1 MKQTGLRD
9 WEIRQQADDN
19 ILSQAMDGL
28 LGRAEVP
35 ARLNAAPEGQI
46 TQVLKKL
53 VGCIGMNPEAVKE
66 PEHFYGINWESF
78 SFASMLTYVTQ
89 VCESS
94 HIGMRSVALKADWY
108 KLNSGPL
115 LAFLADGAPCAL
127 IPSGDQAYQAHF
139 VDTPESKTVDA
150 DFARELYPKAVTIY
164 RLFPKKQLKIRDILE
179 FSAIFYTWKNALT
192 FGAAILISAGLSSV
206 TPVISGKI
214 FGDIVPASDAPLLI
228 VVGCTLFL
236 LALGGAY
243 TGIVKGFA
251 MSNIEI
257 NIDMSIHAAV
267 IERLFSMPESFF
279 KKMTT
284 GDILSRLNDI
294 NTIRSTLANTAI
306 GIATAL
312 FTVFLNGYLMFVY
325 GGSLAWI
332 VVVSTL
338 LYSGLLALISWRQM
352 YFYKQHLALGSD
364 LSSKVLQIIGGIA
377 KLKVLRAEKRAFA
390 MWAEVLARQL
400 NVDRRETNWGTWAG
414 TILTAVQ
421 VSSSVLIYWF
431 ISERVGGKEALPF
444 SAFIAF
450 IAAYGIFSA
459 SFTSIVG
466 SLSGLLHIVPVYKR
480 ITPLLETLPETTG
493 GGKNI
498 DLRGGLKV
506 DNVSFAYEDGKNVL
520 EDFSLEVTPGEFV
533 AIVGSSGCGK
543 TTLLR
548 LLLGFVKPSGGALFY
563 DTSELSTL
571 DLRSVRRQCG
581 TVLQTGQ
588 LLPGSIFQNIV
599 GVYNYSVDDAWTAAE
614 AAGIAEDI
622 RKMPMKM
629 HTMIPEGAATISG
642 GQRQRLLIARAL
654 IKKPHYVFFDE
665 ATSALDNISQAVVM
679 HSLERLAATRIVIA
693 HRLSTVKN
701 ADRII
706 VLEKGRIAESGTY
719 HELMAQN
726 GLFAKFAASQEN

>member
-1 MKQTGLRD
+1 MEQTGLRD
-9 WEIRQQADDN
+9 WEIRKQNDDT
-19 ILSQAMDGL
+19 ILGAAMDGL
-28 LGRAEVP
+28 LGRTTVAAGV
-35 ARLNAAPEGQI
+35 LSAPEGQI
-46 TQVLKKL
+46 TLALRKL
-53 VGCIGMNPEAVKE
+53 AVCIGIAPETVKE
-66 PEHFYGINWESF
+66 PEHFYGINWENF
-78 SFASMLTYVTQ
+78 SFTSMLTYVTQ
-89 VCESS
+89 VCECS
-94 HIGMRSVALKADWY
+94 HIGIRTVALKDDWY
-108 KLNSGPL
+108 TLNSGPL
-115 LAFLADGAPCAL
+115 LAFAADGAPCAL
-127 IPSGDQAYQAHF
+127 VPSGDQAYLAYF
-139 VDTPESKTVDA
+139 AGELSGKPIDA
-150 DFARELYPKAVTIY
+150 VVAATLHTKAVAIY
-164 RLFPKKQLKIRDILE
+164 RLFPKKRLGIRDILE
-179 FSAIFYTWKNALT
+179 FSAAFYTWKNAMT
-192 FGAAILISAGLSSV
+192 FAAAIIISAVLSSV
-206 TPVISGKI
+206 TPVVSGKI
-214 FGDIVPASDAPLLI
+214 FGDIVPASDAPLLV

-236 LALGGAY
+236 LALGGAF

-267 IERLFSMPESFF
+267 IERLFSMPEDFF

-294 NTIRSTLANTAI
+294 NSIRSTLANTAI

-312 FTVFLNGYLMFVY
+312 FTVFLNGYLMFYY

-332 VVVSTL
+332 VVISTA
-338 LYSGLLALISWRQM
+338 LYSVLLALISWRQM
-352 YFYKQHLALGSD
+352 YFYKQHLTLGSE

-390 MWAEVLARQL
+390 MWADVLTRQL

-421 VSSSVLIYWF
+421 VTSSVLMYWF
-431 ISERVGGKEALPF
+431 IADRVGGKEALPF
-444 SAFIAF
+444 PTFIAF
-450 IAAYGIFSA
+450 ISAYGIFSA

-480 ITPLLETLPETTG
+480 VAPLLETLPETTA

-498 DLRGGLKV
+498 SLRGGLKV

-520 EDFSLEVTPGEFV
+520 EDINININPGEFI

-548 LLLGFVKPSGGALFY
+548 MLLGFVKPSGGALFY

-571 DLRSVRRQCG
+571 DIRSVRRQCG

-599 GVYNYSVDDAWTAAE
+599 GVYNYSLADAWQAAE
-614 AAGIAEDI
+614 AAGIATDI
-622 RKMPMKM
+622 RAMPMQM

-654 IKKPHYVFFDE
+654 IKQPRYVFFDE
-665 ATSALDNISQAVVM
+665 ATSALDNISQAIVM
-679 HSLERLAATRIVIA
+679 RSLEQLAATRVVIA

-706 VLEKGRIAESGTY
+706 VLAGGRIAESGTY

-726 GLFAKFAASQEN
+726 GLFASFAATQQT